1 MYSAVVEGSL
11 GALNRV
17 VLNDVGISVSHD
29 QLLLL
34 AGDLVVVVFGQL
46 RHSHLVGCALLLD
59 LELAVPGLLLDRQ
72 GFLPDS

>member
-1 MYSAVVEGSL
+1 MYLAVVEGSL

-34 AGDLVVVVFGQL
+34 AGDLVVEVFGQL

-72 GFLPDS
+72 GFLLDS